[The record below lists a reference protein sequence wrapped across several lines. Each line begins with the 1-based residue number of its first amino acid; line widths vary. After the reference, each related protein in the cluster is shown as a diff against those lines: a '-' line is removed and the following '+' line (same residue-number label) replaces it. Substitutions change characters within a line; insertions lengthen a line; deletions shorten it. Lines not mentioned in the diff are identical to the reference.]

1 MERKVVTRDRRGEIV
16 RTVEHEVPLERFAFW
31 TKVFARF
38 AGIIFAAGFTF
49 GAVFTWLVV
58 RGIR

>member
-16 RTVEHEVPLERFAFW
+16 RIVEHEAPLERFAFW
-31 TKVFARF
+31 TKLLARC
-38 AGIIFAAGFTF
+38 AGFIFAAGFIL
-49 GAVFTWLVV
+49 GSVFTWLVV

>member
-16 RTVEHEVPLERFAFW
+16 RIVEHEAPLERFAFW
-31 TKVFARF
+31 TNILGRWAR
-38 AGIIFAAGFTF
+38 IIFAVGFAL
-49 GAVFTWLVV
+49 GALFTWLVV